1 MKVIPP
7 ITISNTEGSFTRS
20 TTATYFDK
28 YGVMQTAAVNTPRIT
43 YNPATLA
50 CQGVLYEPARTNLVT
65 YSNQFDNAVWTKTNV
80 TLVADAILA
89 VDGTNTVYRLVASA
103 VSGRHWVSHAAS
115 CTSGL
120 VYAMSVYAKAGG
132 YNFISLTTGSTIFGS
147 NQWATFDLSDGTISS
162 EGSTDVNPTITDVGN
177 GWYRVTISPTAT
189 SSASTNAFTADFFA
203 SDPGTRVPSSLGDGI
218 SGIYIWGVQVETGSF
233 ETSYIS
239 TVAST
244 VIRAADTFT
253 GVSPCVVYSN
263 VTAPSGYTT
272 WSSGS
277 AYATGAKVFRA
288 STNCIYQ
295 CIKDIIVG
303 STNSTILP
311 EASILLDI
319 PYWVRLDA
327 LPWVSGTTYTYSA
340 ASPVQVTYLNRTYEI
355 IATTTVNTTLPTSTS
370 PTYWFDVGP
379 SNRWGVFDYLRNS
392 TSNIKTQM
400 VISVATGSRVDSAVL
415 VGLAEI
421 VNAVVTIYSPSLGTT
436 SYNINRTLSTKASTT
451 WYDYFFTSSSTIKS
465 AVFSDLPPYTD
476 AIVSVVLLGDN
487 IQCGGIILGKAQEL
501 GAIQRGATSEIINFS
516 TVTRDTFGNATMVQR
531 RNIPKTNQ
539 TLYLDKSYVNAVR
552 LIRDQLN
559 ASPAAWV
566 GLEDLPDQ
574 YYFEA
579 LLIVGF
585 YRTFTINIDN
595 PIGVI
600 INLELE
606 EI

>member
-20 TTATYFDK
+20 TAATYFDK
-28 YGVMQTAAVNTPRIT
+28 FGAMQSAAVNTPRVT
-43 YNPATLA
+43 YNPITLV
-50 CQGVLYEPARTNLVT
+50 CQGVLYEPARTNVVINSDSPGTQNITVSNTAYTLSFYGTGTITLSGTSVNTLVGT
-65 YSNQFDNAVWTKTNV
+65 AVYPTRV
-80 TLVADAILA
+80 TLTFTPTA
-89 VDGTNTVYRLVASA
+89 GT
-103 VSGRHWVSHAAS
+103 
-115 CTSGL
+115 
-120 VYAMSVYAKAGG
+120 
-132 YNFISLTTGSTIFGS
+132 LT
-147 NQWATFDLSDGTISS
+147 L
-162 EGSTDVNPTITDVGN
+162 TITGTVQYVQLEAG
-177 GWYRVTISPTAT
+177 
-189 SSASTNAFTADFFA
+189 AF
-203 SDPGTRVPSSLGDGI
+203 V
-218 SGIYIWGVQVETGSF
+218 
-233 ETSYIS
+233 TSYIS
-239 TVAST
+239 ST
-244 VIRAADTFT
+244 QGTRAADTFT

-277 AYATGAKVFRA
+277 AYAVGAKVFRA
-288 STNCIYQ
+288 ATNCIYQ

-379 SNRWGVFDYLRNS
+379 SNRWGAFDYLRNS
-392 TSNIKTQM
+392 TSKVKDQM

-415 VGLAEI
+415 VGLTEI
-421 VNAVVTIYSPSLGTT
+421 GNAVVTVYSPTTGTT
-436 SYNINRTLSTKASTT
+436 IYNTSRNLTTKSSTT
-451 WYDYFFTSSSTIKS
+451 WYDYFFTSSGSIKS
-465 AVFSDLPPYTD
+465 AVFSSLPPYTD
-476 AIVSVVLLGDN
+476 AIVSVVLTGGN
-487 IQCGGIILGKAQEL
+487 VGCGGIILGKAQEL
-501 GAIQRGATSEIINFS
+501 GTLQRGATSEIINFS
-516 TVTRDTFGNATMVQR
+516 TVTRDIFGNATMVQR

-539 TLYLDKSYVNAVR
+539 TLYLDKSYINAVR
-552 LIRDQLN
+552 LVRDELN
-559 ASPAAWV
+559 ATPAAWV
-566 GLEDLPDQ
+566 GLDDIPDQ
-574 YYFEA
+574 TYFET